1 MVSGFVKLYIY
12 LRKYNKVQTIDNN
25 FKFNSEIERWMFR
38 FLISGRTRIKE
49 YVSALNSQG
58 NFLDISTNF
67 CNICK
72 SANNGFFK

>member
-1 MVSGFVKLYIY
+1 MVSGFVKLNIY

-25 FKFNSEIERWMFR
+25 FKFNSEIEGWMFR

-49 YVSALNSQG
+49 YISQG